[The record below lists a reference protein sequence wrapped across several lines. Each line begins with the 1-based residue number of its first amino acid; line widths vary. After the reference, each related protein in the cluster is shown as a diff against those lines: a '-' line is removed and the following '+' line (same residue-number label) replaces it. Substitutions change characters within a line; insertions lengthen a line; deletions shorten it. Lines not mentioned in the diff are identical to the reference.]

1 MAGISHSMTI
11 PYHDTIPIISQ
22 GMGAAHAIG
31 STAASLAGAIAG
43 ALAGSAPPLVEA
55 PTMPSP
61 SFSTPSSRSF
71 SGAFSGSIAFP
82 SPPTMSSLSTILPL
96 DIEGAPSRIIDIP
109 LVEFPDAPSALSAE
123 PPQPDA
129 TLPVSIP
136 SAPSIVMPS
145 APSLSGVT
153 TPSIPSIDLGEFT
166 SVLGDAPT
174 APSPAFSFSET
185 EYTSTLLS
193 DIRALYDVWV
203 NGAAT
208 GIDQDVEEAIWNR
221 GRDREAANFSASQD
235 QVYRDFA
242 ARGFALPAGT
252 VVSEVAKAREA
263 MRNAASTL
271 NRDVM
276 IKQAELEQSNR
287 RFALEQAWQVESGL
301 ITYTSQMA
309 QRSFEAAKYLVEAA
323 IEVYKAQVTEYNAEV
338 EAFRVRAQVYE
349 TRLRGEIAKLDI
361 YKAEIEGQKLIT
373 DLNDQSVRVY
383 TAQLQAVNT
392 MVQVFE
398 TEVRAASVQADINR
412 SIIEQFRARV
422 QAYAEQVRAKASEYE
437 GYSTLI
443 KAEVSKYEAPKVAA
457 DVLRAETE
465 GYAAKMRA
473 LVDAKNAEIKV
484 REFPIEIFKAQIQAF
499 QGQVQG
505 VAEQLRAAVSV
516 YETQARAFAEEVR
529 ASGYEVEGAVAL
541 LNAQTK
547 IAEATG
553 QLSVESQKANT
564 SAFVENARMKV
575 EGARGAAAVMA
586 QLAAGAMA
594 GLSLSASAQSATG
607 GHVNLNMN
615 DAGGESTSTVTS
627 DITTHKG
634 D

>member
-1 MAGISHSMTI
+1 
-11 PYHDTIPIISQ
+11 
-22 GMGAAHAIG
+22 
-31 STAASLAGAIAG
+31 
-43 ALAGSAPPLVEA
+43 
-55 PTMPSP
+55 
-61 SFSTPSSRSF
+61 
-71 SGAFSGSIAFP
+71 
-82 SPPTMSSLSTILPL
+82 
-96 DIEGAPSRIIDIP
+96 
-109 LVEFPDAPSALSAE
+109 
-123 PPQPDA
+123 
-129 TLPVSIP
+129 
-136 SAPSIVMPS
+136 
-145 APSLSGVT
+145 
-153 TPSIPSIDLGEFT
+153 
-166 SVLGDAPT
+166 
-174 APSPAFSFSET
+174 
-185 EYTSTLLS
+185 
-193 DIRALYDVWV
+193 
-203 NGAAT
+203 
-208 GIDQDVEEAIWNR
+208 
-221 GRDREAANFSASQD
+221 
-235 QVYRDFA
+235 VYRDFA

-553 QLSVESQKANT
+553 PNFFGEGPSLRLVDRDRGAKLFRNSLHLTLERLDLRLEDFDRELADLDLRVLRVDQGAHLRGIAFGFRAQHVCSDLGRLVLGDLGLDECRVPLVLRCLGADLFRVGLHPGAELLDDRAVDVGLHRCRAHLGLEDLNHRVDGLKLRGVDAHRLVVQVRNELLAFDLGLVDVELGNLAAQAGLVDLGAHAERLDLGVVLGDLGLVDLDGRLDEVLRRLERT
-564 SAFVENARMKV
+564 LRHLARV
-575 EGARGAAAVMA
+575 GDEPGLDLPRLFEREAPIGLLEFGLLNHHVAVQRARGVAHRLARFRDLGDDRACRQREAARREVAVHLI
-586 QLAAGAMA
+586 LARGRDREAANF
-594 GLSLSASAQSATG
+594 SAS
-607 GHVNLNMN
+607 N
-615 DAGGESTSTVTS
+615 
-627 DITTHKG
+627 
-634 D
+634 